1 MGKQS
6 KNELL
11 GKVYREFSRQKYNK
25 YKAQFPKLRESDI
38 VTKIIKE
45 WDALDN
51 KAKENLQKIYE
62 EKKFLTNE
70 DISSSE
76 ALKKA
81 RHSNIASL
89 VAAQRSAKKQTTPA
103 SFSATK
109 FHSNIKQVERDG
121 SDFNRGSEAKDDSRL
136 AESSS
141 PAVFIKTK
149 QIAKPSQSD
158 YITFFKTYYRNL
170 GKEHPRWT
178 TQQISSVIKLL
189 WKKRKNQG
197 KSLKKNGRLRTSKP
211 LSGRRYFRK
220 VKNLDGIEARIR
232 WRLLPREGKI
242 YWNNESQGIQTD
254 KRNQTGKVHF
264 KSNSIKAQSANK
276 FGFLSKAVS

>member
-1 MGKQS
+1 
-6 KNELL
+6 
-11 GKVYREFSRQKYNK
+11 
-25 YKAQFPKLRESDI
+25 
-38 VTKIIKE
+38 
-45 WDALDN
+45 LDN

-62 EKKFLTNE
+62 EKKFLTSE

-89 VAAQRSAKKQTTPA
+89 VAAERSAKKQTTPA
-103 SFSATK
+103 AFSATK
-109 FHSNIKQVERDG
+109 MHSNIRQVERDG

-136 AESSS
+136 VESSS

-158 YITFFKTYYRNL
+158 YISFFKTYYRNL

-189 WKKRKNQG
+189 WRKRKNQG
-197 KSLKKNGRLRTSKP
+197 KSLRKTNGKLRTSKP
-211 LSGRRYFRK
+211 ISGRRYFRK
-220 VKNLDGIEARIR
+220 VRHLDGAEAKIKWRILPYETKQYWSNEAR
-232 WRLLPREGKI
+232 G
-242 YWNNESQGIQTD
+242 
-254 KRNQTGKVHF
+254 V
-264 KSNSIKAQSANK
+264 
-276 FGFLSKAVS
+276 